1 MYIYDNYLY
10 DNIQIYIYIY
20 IYIYDSFN
28 ILFESLYGNM
38 LHD

>member
-1 MYIYDNYLY
+1 MTIIYMTIYK
-10 DNIQIYIYIY
+10 YIYIY